1 MQVGGGVDRRHGGL
15 RSGGEQR
22 GARRLTLDPGF
33 DRRHAEDRLAHVA
46 EAEADPAADPAAVPI
61 VDEMAALP
69 LDIFAK
75 EKGLSK
81 IIPNLVGF

>member
-1 MQVGGGVDRRHGGL
+1 
-15 RSGGEQR
+15 
-22 GARRLTLDPGF
+22 
-33 DRRHAEDRLAHVA
+33 
-46 EAEADPAADPAAVPI
+46 
-61 VDEMAALP
+61 MAALP